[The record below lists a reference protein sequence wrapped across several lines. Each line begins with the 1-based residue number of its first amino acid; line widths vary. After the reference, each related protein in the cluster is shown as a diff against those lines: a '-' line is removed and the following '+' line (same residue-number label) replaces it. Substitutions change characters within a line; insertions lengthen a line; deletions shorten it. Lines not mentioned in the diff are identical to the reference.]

1 LSDDVFPGPSR
12 EQAGVNQAYEAT
24 TLQKIVLDLFKY
36 FRPHVEEFRAISC
49 DEVFKKFVYFR

>member
-1 LSDDVFPGPSR
+1 MSDDVLPGPSR
-12 EQAGVNQAYEAT
+12 EHAVVNQAYGAT

-49 DEVFKKFVYFR
+49 DDVLNKLAYFR